1 MWNVVTFPVL
11 LFVRTR
17 SSHSGSARSVGEAFV
32 FSEASSSYSKLSR
45 LKKVYSS
52 PMVVVA
58 GRLPQILD
66 Y

>member
-1 MWNVVTFPVL
+1 MWNVVTLPVF
-11 LFVRTR
+11 LFVRAR
-17 SSHSGSARSVGEAFV
+17 SSLSGSARSVGEAFV

-45 LKKVYSS
+45 LKKVISL
-52 PMVVVA
+52 PVVVVA